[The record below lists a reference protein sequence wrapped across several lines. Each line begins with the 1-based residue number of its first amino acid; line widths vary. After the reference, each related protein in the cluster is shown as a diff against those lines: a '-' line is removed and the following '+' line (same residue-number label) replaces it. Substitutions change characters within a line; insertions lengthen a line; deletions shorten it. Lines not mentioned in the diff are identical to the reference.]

1 VDQRRRLSAAIGA
14 NQLGATLPDSS
25 RYTSPTM
32 RRSSLGVALALCVL
46 GTACNP
52 DDPNSLSGSS
62 GSGGQCET
70 SGPGATTSSGV
81 GGDASSS
88 SSGAGGGEAP
98 DPTILDQR
106 KLDYHEALRTASLKL
121 VNELPTMEQLRSLS
135 DAVDQEARYAEL
147 VGELME
153 NPRFKLRMIDFWRNE
168 LRIGG
173 TPARETAPAFAAR
186 ITVEGRPYTDLFT
199 AETNTCPT
207 FNGTDF
213 VDGSCTNATPTA
225 GVLTNPGLL
234 AHYDGN
240 MAFRRVRFYQEVF
253 SCRRQP
259 SEFSATPIPMG
270 AGDYTAPWPFDSIAG
285 ASNGGRI
292 DFLDTSSAICANCH
306 ATANRR
312 APLFAYFDANG
323 VQQATI
329 QVRTPV
335 EGVPLSVMG
344 DWLPP
349 GQEQPAYKLGEPASN
364 LLEMGQ
370 RMAADPEVQ
379 ACGVIRLWNFAM
391 SKGDV
396 VNDAAVVPTVVIEDL
411 IEEFEL
417 SGFNQRELLHSIF
430 THPDFVRF

>member
-1 VDQRRRLSAAIGA
+1 LTNDGAQPPAALPGRGATRNLATSRLVCAALLA
-14 NQLGATLPDSS
+14 LGA
-25 RYTSPTM
+25 
-32 RRSSLGVALALCVL
+32 LAA
-46 GTACNP
+46 GCNP
-52 DDPNSLSGSS
+52 DDPSSLSGGTGTGGDCLPGTGTTSSSEGAGAGSSTSSS
-62 GSGGQCET
+62 GSGGE
-70 SGPGATTSSGV
+70 
-81 GGDASSS
+81 
-88 SSGAGGGEAP
+88 GGGEAP

-106 KLDYHEALRTASLKL
+106 KVDYHEALRTASLKL
-121 VNELPTMEQLRSLS
+121 VGNLPTMDQIRSLS
-135 DAVDQEARYAEL
+135 QAADPEARYAEL
-147 VGELME
+147 VDELMAD
-153 NPRFKLRMIDFWRNE
+153 NRFKLRMIDFWRNE

-173 TPARETAPAFAAR
+173 TAARETAPTFAAR
-186 ITVEGRPYTDLFT
+186 VLVEGLPYTDLFT
-199 AETNTCPT
+199 AQTNTCPT
-207 FNGTDF
+207 FNGTNF
-213 VDGSCTNATPTA
+213 VDGNCTNASPTA

-240 MAFRRVRFYQEVF
+240 MAFRRVRFYGEVF

-270 AGDYTAPWPFDSIAG
+270 AGDYTAPWPFESIAG
-285 ASNGGRI
+285 AANGGRI

-306 ATANRR
+306 ATANHR

-335 EGVPLSVMG
+335 DGVPLTLMS

-349 GQEQPAYKLGEPASN
+349 GEVTAYKLNEPAAN
-364 LLEMGQ
+364 LLEFGQ
-370 RMAADPEVQ
+370 RMAADPEVH
-379 ACGVIRLWNFAM
+379 ACGVMRLWNFAM

-396 VNDAAVVPTVVIEDL
+396 VNDAADVPTVVIEDL

-417 SGFNQRELLHSIF
+417 GGFNQRELLKSIF